1 MAPSG
6 SVAQAPGPGPGPE
19 NPSETTA
26 SASPTRPT
34 IPTATATATATT
46 STAPTVPTI
55 PPVITTSTVA
65 PPLNTTTTVPPPP
78 ATSSIQPTTSAAPPP
93 PATVTCMSTSQCAVN
108 QICALQSNV
117 AATGV
122 CQTMVKNLCLPNP
135 VVKCQT
141 NADCND
147 PAFSYCYTD
156 GKTNEK
162 SCAGLGRPGTNTECN
177 SENNPTNPPDNKGS
191 NDTVT
196 TTLKYAGI
204 GVGSVALLGIL
215 FALVRWQRNK
225 SRSKVPEFAEIDYGM
240 SARHRSRRSEPRS
253 SIGGVTTGAAAGAGA
268 VAATEQSYPF
278 SSRPHAGGTPG
289 QDGYYDDQYY
299 DGQYAQNMHPMA
311 GMAGGN
317 ALKEQ
322 QYYGHY
328 DDGYDQQ
335 AYDQQAYDQQYYKE
349 AAAYN
354 GGYDQH
360 GNYVGD
366 GVYYDN
372 GNYNYGDQQQQQQP
386 YVNPAIPATSGAD
399 YVTSPTVPTVAHTA
413 QTRQGFGEHGNGN
426 YPANI

>member
-6 SVAQAPGPGPGPE
+6 SVAQAPGQSPT
-19 NPSETTA
+19 STTSTA
-26 SASPTRPT
+26 TRPT
-34 IPTATATATATT
+34 PTTTTSTTTTTTTSTPPVVPPKTSSSSTSVIVPPTNTTAPQLPPTSSSTQPTT
-46 STAPTVPTI
+46 STAP
-55 PPVITTSTVA
+55 
-65 PPLNTTTTVPPPP
+65 PPL
-78 ATSSIQPTTSAAPPP
+78 
-93 PATVTCMSTSQCAVN
+93 ATVTCMSTSQCAVN
-108 QICALQSNV
+108 QLCALQSNQ
-117 AATGV
+117 AATGI
-122 CQTMVKNLCLPNP
+122 CQTMVGKLCLSNP

-147 PAFSYCYTD
+147 PAFSYCYTEEST
-156 GKTNEK
+156 GEKT
-162 SCAGLGRPGTNTECN
+162 CAGLGRPGTKTECN
-177 SENNPTNPPDNKGS
+177 GQNNPVTPTPKSS

-204 GVGSVALLGIL
+204 AVGSVALLGII

-225 SRSKVPEFAEIDYGM
+225 NRSKVPEFAEIDYGM
-240 SARHRSRRSEPRS
+240 STRHRSHRSEPRS
-253 SIGGVTTGAAAGAGA
+253 SIGAAAVGAGVGAGAGA
-268 VAATEQSYPF
+268 AAATEQPYPF
-278 SSRPHAGGTPG
+278 SSRPHAGGIPA

-299 DGQYAQNMHPMA
+299 DDQYAQNMHPMA

-317 ALKEQ
+317 TFKEQ

-328 DDGYDQQ
+328 NDGYDQQ

-372 GNYNYGDQQQQQQP
+372 GNYNYGDQQQQQP
-386 YVNPAIPATSGAD
+386 YANQALPATSGAD
-399 YVTSPTVPTVAHTA
+399 YVTSPTAPPASHA
-413 QTRQGFGEHGNGN
+413 PQTRQGFGEHGNGN
-426 YPANI
+426 YPANN